1 MLHLDV
7 TSVSRTLREWSWRM
21 TIYYV
26 SFMSRTTSRMEHLAC
41 GCNKL
46 TSVRKLISAGASD
59 TVTDGWGNTPLH
71 QAAVYASGDVVREI
85 LAAGQTSLLRVH
97 SI

>member
-1 MLHLDV
+1 
-7 TSVSRTLREWSWRM
+7 
-21 TIYYV
+21 
-26 SFMSRTTSRMEHLAC
+26 MSRTTSRMPHLAC

-71 QAAVYASGDVVREI
+71 QAAVYASGDVVRDTGSWCPCDSHGEDKQKCSSVQDYK
-85 LAAGQTSLLRVH
+85 GVFF
-97 SI
+97 

>member
-1 MLHLDV
+1 
-7 TSVSRTLREWSWRM
+7 
-21 TIYYV
+21 
-26 SFMSRTTSRMEHLAC
+26 MSRTTSRMPHLAC

-85 LAAGQTSLLRVH
+85 LAAGASVTVMAKTNKSVAVYKITKVFFFKTQTSLLQVH